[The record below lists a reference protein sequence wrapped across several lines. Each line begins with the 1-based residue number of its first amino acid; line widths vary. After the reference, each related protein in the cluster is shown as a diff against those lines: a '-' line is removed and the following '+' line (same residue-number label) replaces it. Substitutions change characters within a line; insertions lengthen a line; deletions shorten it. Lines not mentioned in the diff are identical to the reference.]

1 MNRLQKA
8 DSFRICRLSYC
19 RALAAPAVF
28 CRADLPDG
36 PLSQVSHLCHKCT
49 GNARTL
55 CHQLTFKI
63 TESIIQLDK
72 LEFDEGAYNMYIKL
86 LDNAKDIR
94 KAFID
99 RFVVSWEEFQI
110 QHKDWIIEM
119 SKTNYPITADW
130 YEKSFM
136 WEKMDSCF
144 PTVSF
149 NEALAFLKEHSGSV
163 FFITEKGNSAY
174 CQLVDFTAEADA
186 HTLAARIEQEWYDDY
201 RLDAQNMYNPDAYFP
216 SEVYVFDATMNWCVA
231 FTHETTDWES
241 ELDDTMKAAES
252 SVCIICKG

>member
-1 MNRLQKA
+1 MNKTIEM
-8 DSFRICRLSYC
+8 FI
-19 RALAAPAVF
+19 
-28 CRADLPDG
+28 
-36 PLSQVSHLCHKCT
+36 
-49 GNARTL
+49 
-55 CHQLTFKI
+55 KI
-63 TESIIQLDK
+63 WYNEIIDK

-99 RFVVSWEEFQI
+99 RFVMSWEEFQI

-119 SKTNYPITADW
+119 SKTNFPITADW

-136 WEKMDSCF
+136 WEKMVSRF

-149 NEALAFLKEHSGSV
+149 NEALAFLKEHSGCV
-163 FFITEKGNSAY
+163 FFITENGNSAY
-174 CQLVDFTAEADA
+174 CQLVDFIAEADA

-201 RLDAQNMYNPDAYFP
+201 RLETQNMYNPNAYFP
-216 SEVYVFDATMNWCVA
+216 SEVYVFDATMNWFVA

-241 ELDDTMKAAES
+241 ELDDPIKAAES
-252 SVCIICKG
+252 RVCIICKD